1 MNGKNAESKA
11 CSTFA
16 GSIAIVA
23 ALFCSGVQV
32 QAQAQTADST
42 IARIKASNKVKIGVR
57 DFSVPFSYL
66 DANQKP
72 TGYSVELCEA
82 VVESLKKELNLP
94 SLEVVMQS
102 VDLSTRIPLIQNAT
116 IDMECGSTVNTLTRQ
131 RQVDFSYVTAVA
143 SDQLLVK
150 ASSSIKELEDLAGK
164 VVALPNASTSLAM
177 LTSINNKKHLNMRLM
192 SVRDQAEGFLA
203 VQTGRADAY
212 ITDNT
217 ILYGL
222 RKDAKNPAEFR
233 ITGRPLSYLPYGI
246 MVAKNNSTLLAII
259 NRTIAE
265 KFRNGDGKTMYDKW
279 FGQLNMPLSPLTKA
293 AFDINAIPE

>member
-1 MNGKNAESKA
+1 MNRKNTASKA
-11 CSTFA
+11 WGRMAGGMAIIIGLMCSSA
-16 GSIAIVA
+16 G
-23 ALFCSGVQV
+23 
-32 QAQAQTADST
+32 AQTADST
-42 IARIKASNKVKIGVR
+42 IARIKATNKVKIGVR

-72 TGYSVELCEA
+72 TGYTIELCLA

-131 RQVDFSYVTAVA
+131 KQVDFSYVTAVA

-150 ASSSIKELEDLAGK
+150 ASSTIKELEDLAGK
-164 VVALPNASTSLAM
+164 VVALPNASTSLTM
-177 LTSINNKKHLNMRLM
+177 LMSINTKKHLNMRLM
-192 SVRDQAEGFLA
+192 YVRDQAEGFLA

-222 RKDAKNPAEFR
+222 RKEAKNPAEFR

-246 MVAKNNSTLLAII
+246 MIAKNNSTLLAIV

-265 KFRNGDGKTMYDKW
+265 KSRNGESKMMYDKW

-293 AFDINAIPE
+293 AFDVNSIPD

>member
-1 MNGKNAESKA
+1 MNGKNAESEA
-11 CSTFA
+11 CSKLA

-102 VDLSTRIPLIQNAT
+102 VDLYAHSLDPERHHRYGMWIHRQYADPPETGGFLLRHGGGLGSVAGQGVFPDQRTGRSGRQGRGAAQRIHQPGDADEHQH
-116 IDMECGSTVNTLTRQ
+116 Q
-131 RQVDFSYVTAVA
+131 
-143 SDQLLVK
+143 K
-150 ASSSIKELEDLAGK
+150 ASQ
-164 VVALPNASTSLAM
+164 
-177 LTSINNKKHLNMRLM
+177 H
-192 SVRDQAEGFLA
+192 
-203 VQTGRADAY
+203 
-212 ITDNT
+212 
-217 ILYGL
+217 
-222 RKDAKNPAEFR
+222 
-233 ITGRPLSYLPYGI
+233 
-246 MVAKNNSTLLAII
+246 
-259 NRTIAE
+259 
-265 KFRNGDGKTMYDKW
+265 
-279 FGQLNMPLSPLTKA
+279 A
-293 AFDINAIPE
+293 AHVCA